1 MNTSIKLT
9 GAGIVLAT
17 MGLVGCST
25 QSQVEKPQVVTKKVY
40 VAKKHCHTFKGY
52 GWAKRVCHA
61 HPAPHRHTKPAPKR
75 RPTRATPTC
84 RPCVVSSRYR
94 R

>member
-1 MNTSIKLT
+1 MKSIKVT
-9 GAGIVLAT
+9 GLAMVLAL
-17 MGLVGCST
+17 MGCST
-25 QSQVEKPQVVTKKVY
+25 QSQVEKPQVATKKVY

-75 RPTRATPTC
+75 RRHQAKQATC
-84 RPCVVSSRYR
+84 RPCVRTYKR
-94 R
+94 